1 MPAADGGGRL
11 DPGRAMGD
19 HRVMRA
25 LRLAGLILWR
35 SGLLLVAGY
44 GLFRVARLALR
55 FVELPLQLEVGA
67 GLVLA
72 GLGLV
77 LVSLVWERVLDARE
91 EGDLSA

>member
-1 MPAADGGGRL
+1 MDLGVRL
-11 DPGRAMGD
+11 EHGRAMGD
-19 HRVMRA
+19 NPRMRA

-35 SGLLLVAGY
+35 SGLLLVGGY
-44 GLFRVARLALR
+44 AFFRGARLALR
-55 FVELPLQLEVGA
+55 FVELPLELEVGA

-77 LVSLVWERVLDARE
+77 LASLVWERVLDARQ

>member
-1 MPAADGGGRL
+1 M
-11 DPGRAMGD
+11 
-19 HRVMRA
+19 RV

-35 SGLLLVAGY
+35 SGLLLVGGY
-44 GLFRVARLALR
+44 VLFQAARLALR
-55 FVELPLQLEVGA
+55 FVELPLELEVGA

-77 LVSLVWERVLDARE
+77 LVSLIWERVLDARE

>member
-1 MPAADGGGRL
+1 MGSTGRL
-11 DPGRAMGD
+11 ELRGAMGD

-35 SGLLLVAGY
+35 SGLLLVGGY

-55 FVELPLQLEVGA
+55 FAELPLQLEIGA

-77 LVSLVWERVLDARE
+77 LGSLIWERVLDARE